1 MNKQTVK
8 LNYLRMAPRKVRS
21 VADLVRGLSVREA
34 EAQLLNI
41 RRRPAGALLK
51 LLRSGVASIKNNK
64 HLKEEKFYI
73 ESFRV
78 DGGPML
84 KRSLPRARGSAS
96 PIQKKMS
103 HVTLVL
109 AEREGMAPPRFKI
122 VVKKKAKL
130 PPGASQPIKKGKM
143 KDEREPEKPPS
154 KPGFFKKMFSR
165 KAGFSKKTPITKLY
179 FKKLAARKKKKQIYI
194 FLRANQLIKR
204 SFINKF

>member
-51 LLRSGVASIKNNK
+51 LLRSWVASIKNNK
-64 HLKEEKFYI
+64 HLNEEKFYI

-96 PIQKKMS
+96 PI
-103 HVTLVL
+103 
-109 AEREGMAPPRFKI
+109 
-122 VVKKKAKL
+122 KKKAKL
-130 PPGASQPIKKGKM
+130 PPGASRPIKKGKM

-165 KAGFSKKTPITKLY
+165 KAGFSK
-179 FKKLAARKKKKQIYI
+179 
-194 FLRANQLIKR
+194 
-204 SFINKF
+204 